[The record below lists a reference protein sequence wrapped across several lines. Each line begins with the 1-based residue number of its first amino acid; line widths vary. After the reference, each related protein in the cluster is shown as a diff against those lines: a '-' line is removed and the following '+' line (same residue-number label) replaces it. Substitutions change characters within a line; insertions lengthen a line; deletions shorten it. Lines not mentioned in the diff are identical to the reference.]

1 MLFKTKRRKLEE
13 EIKNLKSENNRLS
26 NNLINIQAE
35 LDAVNTYCITL
46 DNNYEHMCEE
56 RDYYKRL
63 MNTYKKQVDT
73 ARKKNRERQ
82 AKYRAK
88 KKAGK

>member
-13 EIKNLKSENNRLS
+13 EIKNLRHENNRLS
-26 NNLINIQAE
+26 NNLINTQAE
-35 LDAVNTYCITL
+35 LDAINMSYTTL
-46 DNNYEHMCEE
+46 DDNYQRMCEE
-56 RDYYKRL
+56 RDYYKKM
-63 MNTYKKQVDT
+63 MNTYKKQIDT

-82 AKYRAK
+82 AKYRAN

>member
-13 EIKNLKSENNRLS
+13 EIKNLKYENDRLL
-26 NNLINIQAE
+26 NNLINTQAE
-35 LDAVNTYCITL
+35 LDAINIYCITL
-46 DNNYEHMCEE
+46 DNNYQHMCEE

-63 MNTYKKQVDT
+63 MNIYKKQVDT
-73 ARKKNRERQ
+73 TRKKNRERQ

-88 KKAGK
+88 KKVGK

>member
-13 EIKNLKSENNRLS
+13 DIKKLKQENDRLS
-26 NNLINIQAE
+26 NNLINTQAE
-35 LDAVNTYCITL
+35 LDAVSISYTTL
-46 DNNYEHMCEE
+46 DKNYQQVREE
-56 RDYYKRL
+56 RDFYKRL

>member
-13 EIKNLKSENNRLS
+13 DIKKLKQDNDRLS
-26 NNLINIQAE
+26 NNLINTQAE
-35 LDAVNTYCITL
+35 LDAVNISYTTL
-46 DNNYEHMCEE
+46 DKNYQQVREE
-56 RDYYKRL
+56 RDYYRRL

>member
-1 MLFKTKRRKLEE
+1 MLFKTKKKLEE
-13 EIKNLKSENNRLS
+13 EIKKLKSENDRLS
-26 NNLINIQAE
+26 NNLISTQAE
-35 LDAVNTYCITL
+35 LDAVSISYTKL
-46 DNNYEHMCEE
+46 DKNYRQMCEE
-56 RDYYKRL
+56 RDFYKRL

-88 KKAGK
+88 KKVGK

>member
-13 EIKNLKSENNRLS
+13 EIENLKYENDRLL
-26 NNLINIQAE
+26 NNLINTQAE
-35 LDAVNTYCITL
+35 LDAINVSYTML
-46 DNNYEHMCEE
+46 DDKYQYVCEE

-73 ARKKNRERQ
+73 ARKKNRDRQ

>member
-1 MLFKTKRRKLEE
+1 MLFKLKRKKLEE
-13 EIKNLKSENNRLS
+13 EIKNLKQEKDNLLD
-26 NNLINIQAE
+26 NLINTQAE
-35 LDAVNTYCITL
+35 LDAVSISYTTL
-46 DNNYEHMCEE
+46 DKNYQQMCEE
-56 RDYYKRL
+56 RDFYKRL
-63 MNTYKKQVDT
+63 MNTYKKQVDN